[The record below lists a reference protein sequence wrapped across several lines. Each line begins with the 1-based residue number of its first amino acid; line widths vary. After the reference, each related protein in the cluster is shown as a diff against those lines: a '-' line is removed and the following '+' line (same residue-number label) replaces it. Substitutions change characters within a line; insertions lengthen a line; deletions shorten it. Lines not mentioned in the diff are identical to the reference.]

1 MKPTPPTHRH
11 THTQCLN
18 ESNIFQKCTY
28 TDPTPCYNFS
38 KITKEKIEDF
48 KQDLSI
54 FVESFNM
61 HGPGAVGED
70 LDKGTWIK
78 PVFLLRSVKRGNV
91 KLLLFF

>member
-1 MKPTPPTHRH
+1 M
-11 THTQCLN
+11 
-18 ESNIFQKCTY
+18 FQKCTY
-28 TDPTPCYNFS
+28 TDPTSFLLLFS

-70 LDKGTWIK
+70 LDKGA
-78 PVFLLRSVKRGNV
+78 
-91 KLLLFF
+91 